1 MIGGGVVVVGL
12 IIWGVVALI
21 GGAGTGAVNDTF
33 AEGVSVAEMDVSG
46 MTEEEAREK
55 IAVIAEQMA
64 AGYSAAYTVEGK
76 TYNLTAEQMGASVDY
91 ESVLQEDVYKRQGG
105 NRICGSG

>member
-1 MIGGGVVVVGL
+1 MAHRRTRRSLNKRRTGRRSSLPVNPRLLAVIGGGVVVVGL

-46 MTEEEAREK
+46 MTEEEARK
-55 IAVIAEQMA
+55 
-64 AGYSAAYTVEGK
+64 K
-76 TYNLTAEQMGASVDY
+76 
-91 ESVLQEDVYKRQGG
+91 
-105 NRICGSG
+105 